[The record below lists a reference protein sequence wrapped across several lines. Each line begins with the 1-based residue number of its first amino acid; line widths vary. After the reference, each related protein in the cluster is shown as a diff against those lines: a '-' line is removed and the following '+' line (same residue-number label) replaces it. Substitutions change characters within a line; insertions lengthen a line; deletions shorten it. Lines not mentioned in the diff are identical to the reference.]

1 MINPGDQLG
10 SSVNCLVNEYDTI
23 AHNLANV
30 NTSGYKRHVSQ
41 FSRELSR
48 ILGDNEDHVP
58 MGEIKRKGGIDFTQ
72 GSLIGTERPLDVA
85 LSGNGFFQVETPD
98 GPLYTRNGVFHV
110 NRLGRLVDLSGRMVA
125 GADGPIN
132 IPAGVSE
139 SSINIAEDGT
149 VSSGEARLG
158 RLKIVD
164 FGVDQDKLVGAGE
177 NCYLAPATVRPTAAE
192 SVTVRQGYQENSN
205 VKLTTELVDLIS
217 VSRLYET
224 NMNVMKR
231 RRENSKA
238 ILGIASG

>member
-1 MINPGDQLG
+1 M
-10 SSVNCLVNEYDTI
+10 
-23 AHNLANV
+23 
-30 NTSGYKRHVSQ
+30 
-41 FSRELSR
+41 
-48 ILGDNEDHVP
+48 LGDNEDQVP
-58 MGEIKRKGGIDFTQ
+58 VGEIKRKGGIDFTQ
-72 GSLIGTERPLDVA
+72 GSLIATGRPLDAA
-85 LSGNGFFQVETPD
+85 LSGNGFFALETPD

-110 NRLGRLVDLSGRMVA
+110 NRLGRLVDLSGRMVS

-149 VSSGEARLG
+149 VKSGEARLG

-164 FGVDQDKLVGAGE
+164 FGVDQDKLIGAGE
-177 NCYLAPATVRPTAAE
+177 NCFIAPASVRPTAAE

-224 NMNVMKR
+224 NMNLLKKR
-231 RRENSKA
+231 HENAKVV
-238 ILGIASG
+238 LGIANG